1 MEPRNP
7 EDKHKDLTEQIIGCF
22 YKVYNTLGYGF
33 PEKIYE
39 NAMVIELRQR
49 GLQVDQQPKIKVYY
63 EGELVGEFEADLIVV
78 DAVIVELK
86 AVDQL
91 LPKYEAQLLGYLKS
105 TLYEVGLLLN
115 FGPRPRID
123 RKIYDNERKGSLKW
137 LKP

>member
-1 MEPRNP
+1 MNTKNSEV
-7 EDKHKDLTEQIIGCF
+7 KHKDLTDQIINAF
-22 YKVYNTLGYGF
+22 FQVYNTLGYGF

-39 NAMVIELRQR
+39 NAMLIELRKR
-49 GLQVDQQPKIKVYY
+49 GLKVEQQPKIKVYY

-91 LPKYEAQLLGYLKS
+91 HPKYEAQLLSYLKS
-105 TLYEVGLLLN
+105 TIYEVGLLLN
-115 FGPRPRID
+115 FGPRPQID
-123 RKIYDNERKGSLKW
+123 RKVYDNERKGSLKW

>member
-1 MEPRNP
+1 MNTKNSEA
-7 EDKHKDLTEQIIGCF
+7 KHKDLTDQIINAF
-22 YKVYNTLGYGF
+22 FQVYNTLGYGF

-39 NAMVIELRQR
+39 NAMLIELRKR
-49 GLQVDQQPKIKVYY
+49 GLKVEQQPKIKVYY

-91 LPKYEAQLLGYLKS
+91 HPKYEAQLLSYLKS
-105 TLYEVGLLLN
+105 TIYEVGLLLN
-115 FGPRPRID
+115 FGPRPQID
-123 RKIYDNERKGSLKW
+123 RKVYDNERKGSLKW